1 MTREKKE
8 KIENFV
14 LWGIIVLAFVYFSIG
29 LSLSLLKV

>member
-1 MTREKKE
+1 MTREQKDKL
-8 KIENFV
+8 ENLV